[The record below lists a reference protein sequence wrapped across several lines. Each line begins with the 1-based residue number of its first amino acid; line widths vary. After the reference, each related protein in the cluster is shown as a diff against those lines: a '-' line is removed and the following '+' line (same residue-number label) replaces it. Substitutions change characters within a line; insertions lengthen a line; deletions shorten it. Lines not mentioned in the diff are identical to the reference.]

1 MTQTD
6 LTMVF
11 DPAAI
16 WPNAEDCPDW
26 PLAND
31 ALNRRMNPP
40 RSLVEAQGS
49 LSHLGRAM
57 NDGKPVTAPTDAQ
70 RAELRARYFKA
81 RPSPTATHRVWD
93 ALGLTDI
100 RAASPGVNSTAEQIV
115 LACHL
120 RGYIRKLSERERLAR
135 ERRAAARLA
144 GLRDKV
150 GRAPDQLARFA
161 AELAEAEKGEKRHH
175 QRLADEHAAT
185 RAAELRR
192 AIDAI
197 TSEAAQA
204 EATLAAA

>member
-1 MTQTD
+1 MTQID
-6 LTMVF
+6 LTMTF

-26 PLAND
+26 PLTD
-31 ALNRRMNPP
+31 DELNRRMNPP
-40 RSLVEAQGS
+40 RSMSQAQDHLAH
-49 LSHLGRAM
+49 LSRAL

-70 RAELRARYFKA
+70 RTALRARYFKA
-81 RPSPTATHRVWD
+81 RTSPTATHRIFD
-93 ALGLTDI
+93 ALGLADI
-100 RAASPGVNSTAEQIV
+100 RAASPGVNSVAEQIV

-120 RGYIRKLSERERLAR
+120 RGYVRKLSERERLAR
-135 ERRAAARLA
+135 ERRDAARLA

-150 GRAPDQLARFA
+150 DHAPDQLARFA

-204 EATLAAA
+204 EAALAAA